1 MQTSFAALRNEKKR
15 NKRPSPTPETDPMS
29 IFHLDVSTVKRSDGR
44 SASACAAYR
53 SGQRLYDERVGKVFD
68 YSRRKG
74 VETTFLALPADAP
87 DWSRNELWNR
97 AEASETRKNSTVA
110 REWMVALPAELDAAA
125 REQLVRDLS
134 AELVGRYGI
143 GVDCAIHKPGD
154 QGDDRNHHA
163 HLLTTTRAIGADGF
177 GAKTRVLDAAK
188 TGGDEIKQMRA
199 WWADACNAALERS
212 GRTER
217 IDPRAKAV
225 QAMAARAF
233 ALEADQEA
241 ATLEVIGSSPT
252 TLAGVVAGLKVAA
265 GNPGALLVRKPLER
279 AAQRRAEAAGHRDR
293 AERMDL
299 PPERHRGPKSTAIG
313 RKLDAEDRRKSAE
326 AAAQRA
332 VERAREAERVA
343 KAERDREATLR
354 AEQDAMALQARHER
368 AAQAAA
374 EIERQA
380 HVETFIV
387 DATNRAATFPTPS
400 QKWPFREF
408 RALEPESLQTT
419 FGSRYRAK
427 LTDSDIATVTRA
439 VVTQWVS
446 RIMDDLPA
454 LKPMRS
460 IWAALTGGNAEAA
473 HALKGALEDH
483 PDLAGPLHPTIA
495 AHKAA
500 ERAAEIEA
508 NKAAQKAAPAPQK
521 KIDYGGPSM

>member
-74 VETTFLALPADAP
+74 VETTFLALPAASP

-326 AAAQRA
+326 TSARRA

-343 KAERDREATLR
+343 KAERDREAALR
-354 AEQDAMALQARHER
+354 AEQDAMALRADREEESRDQERLEAEVERRANVKTFTAKVVER
-368 AAQAAA
+368 A
-374 EIERQA
+374 
-380 HVETFIV
+380 
-387 DATNRAATFPTPS
+387 DSFPTALTEWRFP
-400 QKWPFREF
+400 KFE
-408 RALEPESLQTT
+408 ALEPDSLQSG
-419 FGSRYRAK
+419 FRAK
-427 LTDSDIATVTRA
+427 HGDRLTRGEITAVTRVA
-439 VVTQWVS
+439 LTRWIS
-446 RIMDDLPA
+446 RIVEDLPA
-454 LKPMRS
+454 LKPMHS
-460 IWAALTGGNAEAA
+460 IWVALTGGHIAA
-473 HALKGALEDH
+473 GQALKDALESH
-483 PDLAGPLHPTIA
+483 PDLAEPLRPTIE
-495 AHKAA
+495 AH
-500 ERAAEIEA
+500 EQA
-508 NKAAQKAAPAPQK
+508 NRPKPSKSNPPAP
-521 KIDYGGPSM
+521 GGPSM

>member
-1 MQTSFAALRNEKKR
+1 MA
-15 NKRPSPTPETDPMS
+15 

-53 SGQRLYDERVGKVFD
+53 SGQRLYDARVGKVFD

-74 VETTFLALPADAP
+74 VETTFLALPAASP

-125 REQLVRDLS
+125 REQLVRNLS
-134 AELVGRYGI
+134 AELVTRYGI
-143 GVDCAIHKPGD
+143 AVDCAIHTPGE

-163 HLLTTTRAIGADGF
+163 HLLTSTRALGADGF

-188 TGGDEIKQMRA
+188 TGGDEIKHMRA
-199 WWADACNAALERS
+199 WWADACNAALEGAGS
-212 GRTER
+212 TER

-225 QAMAARAF
+225 QATAARAF

-241 ATLEVIGSSPT
+241 ATLEVIGSSPA

-265 GNPGALLVRKPLER
+265 GSPGALLVRKPLER
-279 AAQRRAEAAGHRDR
+279 AAQRRTEAEAYRDK
-293 AERMDL
+293 AKRMDW

-313 RKLDAEDRRKSAE
+313 RKLDAEDQRKSAE

-332 VERAREAERVA
+332 VERARKAERVA
-343 KAERDREATLR
+343 KAERDREAALR
-354 AEQDAMALQARHER
+354 VEQDAVALQVRQEK

-374 EIERQA
+374 EVERQV
-380 HVETFIV
+380 HVKIFIL
-387 DATNRAATFPTPS
+387 DATDRAATFPTPS
-400 QKWPFREF
+400 QKWSFKGF
-408 RALEPESLQTT
+408 RALEPESLQAT
-419 FGSRYRAK
+419 FGSKYAAK
-427 LTDSDIATVTRA
+427 LTASDITTVTRA
-439 VVTQWVS
+439 IVTQWVS
-446 RIMDDLPA
+446 RIMEDLPA

-460 IWAALTGGNAEAA
+460 IWVALTGGNVEAA

-483 PDLAGPLHPTIA
+483 PDLSGPLHPTIA

-500 ERAAEIEA
+500 ECAAEIEA

-521 KIDYGGPSM
+521 KTDYGGPKM